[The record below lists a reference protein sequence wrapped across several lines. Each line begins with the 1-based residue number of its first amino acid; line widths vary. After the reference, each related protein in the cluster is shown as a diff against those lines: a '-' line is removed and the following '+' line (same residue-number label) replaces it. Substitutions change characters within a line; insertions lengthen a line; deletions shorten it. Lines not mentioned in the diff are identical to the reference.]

1 MTVNIALH
9 AASAIQSAFYGKD
22 LKIESADFF
31 DDLRDEARDNI
42 GTEVDNAC
50 TYYSACME
58 IINRYESEYG
68 ADAEDLADSGGAEF
82 KASQWQEAMTRYAS
96 AIAYAAISAAVESEI
111 DDLKEA
117 YENLI
122 ETMPDDM
129 EIPVTLET
137 ECIHGWA
144 AHDRETAEG
153 VCIWHRLEGE
163 VEARAIHCGGFWLT
177 ATWTP
182 ERA

>member
-1 MTVNIALH
+1 MV
-9 AASAIQSAFYGKD
+9 Q
-22 LKIESADFF
+22 
-31 DDLRDEARDNI
+31 
-42 GTEVDNAC
+42 
-50 TYYSACME
+50 
-58 IINRYESEYG
+58 
-68 ADAEDLADSGGAEF
+68 
-82 KASQWQEAMTRYAS
+82 YAN
-96 AIAYAAISAAVESEI
+96 AIAHCAISAAVETAI
-111 DDLKEA
+111 DELKEA

-144 AHDRETAEG
+144 AHNRETPEG

-163 VEARAIHCGGFWLT
+163 VEARAIHSDGFWLT